1 MRPKVSRGIK
11 TIEST
16 KNLVLMNK
24 KQSKQYDPF
33 QIDELDLGR
42 LNERR

>member
-16 KNLVLMNK
+16 KNLALIKK
-24 KQSKQYDPF
+24 KQSKQNDPF
-33 QIDELDLGR
+33 NIEELDLGR
-42 LNERR
+42 LSKR